1 MNGQIDD
8 WRRRKLRLMTE
19 EGGWECRVEIKRQT
33 EQNRQK
39 WPGHGR
45 HSKRAELVHLS
56 SSAERIK
63 KASERGES
71 HELTIDMHI
80 VRSCQGS
87 EF

>member
-1 MNGQIDD
+1 M
-8 WRRRKLRLMTE
+8 
-19 EGGWECRVEIKRQT
+19 EIKRQT

-56 SSAERIK
+56 SVGDWIGLSSAERIK
-63 KASERGES
+63 KATERGES

-87 EF
+87 EFYDERPHLKP